1 MRGRPTVTLLSPV
14 SHTVDL
20 PDVVTLTPSDTLC
33 QAFFSPF
40 KVSRLMCKGEK
51 CMARYEVKT

>member
-33 QAFFSPF
+33 QTFFPLQSF
-40 KVSRLMCKGEK
+40 KINVQRGE
-51 CMARYEVKT
+51 MHGEV